1 MRGESMD
8 DALLKS
14 LGQIAGIGGLGL
26 GVVLLVFREI
36 IRKGAGGPGKGA
48 NDSLLTK
55 LAFLVTL
62 VGLAGI
68 GAWVWVNTKGTGAAP
83 STHSIGGDVKAT
95 NGGAVINGDVHG
107 NIGGSVGGAAPSA
120 PAPKE
125 P

>member
-1 MRGESMD
+1 MD
-8 DALLKS
+8 ETLLKS

-48 NDSLLTK
+48 NDSLLTT
-55 LAFLVTL
+55 LAFLITL

-68 GAWVWVNTKGTGAAP
+68 GAWVWGNTKGTGAAP

-95 NGGAVINGDVHG
+95 NGGAAINGDVNG

-120 PAPKE
+120 PKAP
-125 P
+125 

>member
-36 IRKGAGGPGKGA
+36 IRKGAGEPGKGA
-48 NDSLLTK
+48 NDSLLTT
-55 LAFLVTL
+55 LAFLITL

-83 STHSIGGDVKAT
+83 APSTHSIGGDVKAT
-95 NGGAVINGDVHG
+95 NGGAVINGNVNG

-120 PAPKE
+120 PKVP
-125 P
+125 